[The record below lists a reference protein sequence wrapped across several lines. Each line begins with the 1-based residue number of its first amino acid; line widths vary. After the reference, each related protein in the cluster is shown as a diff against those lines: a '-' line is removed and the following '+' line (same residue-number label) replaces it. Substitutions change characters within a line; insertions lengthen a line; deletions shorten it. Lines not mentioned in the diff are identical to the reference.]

1 MSTRTSADEAATAML
16 LAPDEPGAATLHDE
30 AGPAWPVLLVCDH
43 ASRRIPAALA
53 DLGLPEAALTD
64 HIAWD
69 LGAAELALT
78 LGERLRLP
86 VLLNNWSRLV
96 IDCNRG
102 LDDPTLIAEESGGIP
117 VPGNRGL
124 TAGDRAARIA
134 EIHAPYHAA
143 VAARLARFDCVA
155 PAIIALHSFT
165 PQLGADN
172 RPWHLGVL
180 WDKDP
185 RISAPLLDALG
196 ALPGLVVGDNEP
208 YSGRH
213 PADYTMDHH
222 GEAGGLPHVSIEL
235 RHDQLLHPEGVSL
248 WSRLLADVLTPILST
263 PGLYVRRAT

>member
-1 MSTRTSADEAATAML
+1 MIPL
-16 LAPDEPGAATLHDE
+16 FAPDEPPAATLHDE
-30 AGPAWPVLLVCDH
+30 ADPAWPVLLVCDH

-53 DLGLPEAALTD
+53 GLGLPEELLAG

-69 LGAAELALT
+69 IGAAALALA

-96 IDCNRG
+96 IDCNRA

-117 VPGNRGL
+117 VPGNQDL
-124 TAGDRAARIA
+124 PAADRAARIA
-134 EIHAPYHAA
+134 QIHAPYHAA
-143 VAARLARFDCVA
+143 VAARLARFGCEA
-155 PAIIALHSFT
+155 PAIIAIHSFT
-165 PQLGADN
+165 PQLGAES

-185 RISAPLLDALG
+185 RISAPLLAALQ
-196 ALPGLVVGDNEP
+196 AMPALVVGDNEP

-235 RHDQLLHPEGVSL
+235 RQDLLQHPEGVSL
-248 WSRLLADVLTPILST
+248 WSRLLADALTPILND
-263 PGLYVRRAT
+263 PALYLRRAG